1 MQILDSQIEVF
12 RLCVRINRLR
22 YQIVRDYRMTPS
34 FKGLGSAL
42 AKLKHDLDLQ
52 SGPLMA
58 DIESLAT
65 EAPALLKQA
74 TQEVAKTKQAVSD
87 IKDFVSG
94 LLSNGAP
101 TSTDSSDTSAASVA
115 ATATV
120 VDSAASAATVA
131 EPAAS
136 WSAKA

>member
-1 MQILDSQIEVF
+1 
-12 RLCVRINRLR
+12 
-22 YQIVRDYRMTPS
+22 
-34 FKGLGSAL
+34 
-42 AKLKHDLDLQ
+42 
-52 SGPLMA
+52 MA

-101 TSTDSSDTSAASVA
+101 TLTDSSDTSGASVA
-115 ATATV
+115 ATVAA
-120 VDSAASAATVA
+120 DPSAAPAKPEELTVNGV
-131 EPAAS
+131 S
-136 WSAKA
+136 KI